1 MQHFVTVLQSYLANQ
16 VLKVS
21 WATFQK
27 RLEKVENLE
36 QLYIEHRNYVNNI
49 MINMVLNQKGKPI
62 YIAIKRI
69 FFFILKFYQRIQ
81 ESHWEEDEC
90 LLNNFAVLK
99 EQYLQ
104 YKKISD
110 YVFSLI
116 TKMVNNGY
124 SSQLEYFIILID
136 FNNRFTKLS
145 VSKYSSNY

>member
-21 WATFQK
+21 WATFQE

-81 ESHWEEDEC
+81 ESHWETDEC
-90 LLNNFAVLK
+90 NLSNFAALK
-99 EQYLQ
+99 EQYSQ

-116 TKMVNNGY
+116 TKLVNNGY
-124 SSQLEYFIILID
+124 SSQLEYFILLID
-136 FNNRFTKLS
+136 FNSRFTKLN

>member
-21 WATFQK
+21 WSTFQE

-81 ESHWEEDEC
+81 ESVWEPDEC
-90 LLNNFAVLK
+90 NLNNFAVLK

-124 SSQLEYFIILID
+124 PSQLEYFILLID
-136 FNNRFTKLS
+136 FNSRFTKLS